1 MKLFEKIKKWWK
13 NNQEK
18 DSERYQE
25 REELKKE
32 LEEYSKDIKMFIES
46 PVYKIND
53 LPLQKYIL
61 IQNLHTQRKL
71 NLATNGL
78 KIATWILALATT
90 IFAWVAIK
98 DSPNSNEIMQTLQGI
113 AIILIYFIIFGIAI
127 TLLWNIG
134 KFIIKFFTKI

>member
-134 KFIIKFFTKI
+134 KFIIKFFTKR